1 MNILY
6 SGDSAMK
13 DGLLISILSLTDNV
27 REPLHVYVLTATIT
41 TKEKAFSA
49 VPQSQVN
56 FLDSLVKKSN
66 PESSVKRI
74 DVTNEFLAHP
84 PTANID
90 TFFTPYCMLRLYA
103 DLVDLPDR
111 LLYMDTDVVCR
122 QDCTDF
128 YHQDMEGTEI
138 AGVLDYYGKWFFKEN
153 YLKWGLDYL
162 NSGLLLLNMA
172 EIKKTGL
179 FRKCR
184 DLCSSKK
191 LFMPDQSAL
200 NKLASAKKIVP
211 ERFNEQ
217 HKLQPDTVFQH
228 FTTSF
233 RFWPTVHTVT
243 VKPWNVEKVHS
254 ELGLHE
260 YDDLLNRYQ
269 SLLTEMD
276 LAQ

>member
-27 REPLHVYVLTATIT
+27 REPLHVYVLTATIS
-41 TKEKAFSA
+41 TKEKAFSP
-49 VPQSQVN
+49 VPQSQVD

-74 DVTNEFLAHP
+74 DVTSEFLAHP

-122 QDCTDF
+122 QDCTAF
-128 YHQDMEGTEI
+128 YHQDMEGMEI

-172 EIKKTGL
+172 EIKRTEL

-217 HKLQPDTVFQH
+217 HRLQPDTVFQH